1 MCSIFFDSELSKQQ
15 FISAF
20 MEWGWGFYPLK
31 IQKKEDKGGGVGI
44 FSIVQVV
51 MDYSKGFQMLQGL

>member
-1 MCSIFFDSELSKQQ
+1 MGVLPFKDSKE
-15 FISAF
+15 
-20 MEWGWGFYPLK
+20 
-31 IQKKEDKGGGVGI
+31 EDKGGGVGI